1 MKKTSKVINIR
12 AFIYAF
18 LIWLNLNITGI
29 QKKYFSV
36 KTVTFTIVILKI
48 LHLIFIYFLCAKIH
62 SLFKQKKEP
71 KTKNEII
78 ISVIYFMILI
88 SILLLIWPGAW
99 SWDDIVILRNA
110 ASYELTPWQ
119 HFFTG
124 LLHVLCLQTIP
135 IPSGVM
141 IMQSLI
147 AALIVGYCISNLSI
161 IYGKNKKQIR
171 ILQICLT
178 MITLLPPVIIY
189 ILAGFRMGMYSYIE
203 LLLITEMIKIYKEQ
217 KKVTIREIIKISFL
231 AILISAWRTEG
242 IYYPIFIL
250 ILYFVLGK
258 KIISKKMAILSILIV
273 MIFNIAV
280 GKINN
285 TMIGNNNYSITAT
298 TEAVIALVRNST
310 EEDNEEL
317 EIIDKVMDVQFLKDN
332 PEITAEN
339 AYWKED
345 IVRKYSDKEYSDY
358 LKSYIKLALRHPGT
372 VIQTM
377 WDMFVKSGS
386 GFGKDLE
393 QTTRNMF
400 PETIN
405 IYKFGE
411 SAWSRWNSVTS
422 RVEKY
427 KKPLNLELREAVLRF
442 LCGSNSE
449 NKLTIIH
456 NLFWNFFIPFIL
468 ILFSLIYKLIKK
480 DWFMV
485 FLILAVIA
493 RIPIIFLTA
502 PAPYFMY
509 YLSAYLCSY
518 MISAIVIIEAIIQ
531 RKEKKKIRGLLCEK
545 KY

>member
-1 MKKTSKVINIR
+1 MKKISKIINIQ
-12 AFIYAF
+12 AFTYAF
-18 LIWLNLNITGI
+18 FIWLNLNIIGV

-36 KTVTFTIVILKI
+36 EEITFTIVILKI
-48 LHLIFIYFLCAKIH
+48 LHLIFLYFLCAKIH
-62 SLFKQKKEP
+62 SLFEQKKET

-78 ISVIYFMILI
+78 ISAIYFIILI
-88 SILLLIWPGAW
+88 STLLLIWPGAW

-124 LLHVLCLQTIP
+124 LLHVLSLQTIP

-147 AALIVGYCISNLSI
+147 AAFIVGYCVSNLSM
-161 IYGKNKKQIR
+161 IYGKNKTQIR
-171 ILQICLT
+171 ILQIFLI
-178 MITLLPPVIIY
+178 MITLLPPVIMY

-203 LLLITEMIKIYKEQ
+203 LLLITEMIIIYKEQ
-217 KKVTIREIIKISFL
+217 KKLTIKDIIKISFL
-231 AILISAWRTEG
+231 TIIISAWRTEG
-242 IYYPIFIL
+242 IYYPIFML
-250 ILYFVLGK
+250 ILYYILGK
-258 KIISKKMAILSILIV
+258 KVISKKMAIISILIV

-285 TMIGNNNYSITAT
+285 IMIGNNNYSITAT
-298 TEAVIALVRNST
+298 TESVTALVRNST
-310 EEDNEEL
+310 EEDKQEL
-317 EIIDKVMDVQFLKDN
+317 EIIDKVIDVQFLKDN
-332 PEITAEN
+332 PKMSAEK
-339 AYWKED
+339 AYWEKD
-345 IVRKYSDKEYSDY
+345 VVREYSDEEYSNY
-358 LKSYIKLALRHPGT
+358 LKAYIKLALRHPDT
-372 VIQTM
+372 VIKAM
-377 WDMFVKSGS
+377 WEMFVKSGS
-386 GFGKDLE
+386 GFGENSE
-393 QTTRNMF
+393 QTTRSMF
-400 PETIN
+400 PGTIK

-411 SAWSRWNSVTS
+411 NAWSRWNSVTS

-427 KKPLNLELREAVLRF
+427 KKPLNLELRETVIRF

-456 NLFWNFFIPFIL
+456 NIFWNLFIPFIL

-480 DWFMV
+480 EWFMV

-509 YLSAYLCSY
+509 YLSTYLCSY
-518 MISAIVIIEAIIQ
+518 VISIIVIFECVMNL
-531 RKEKKKIRGLLCEK
+531 KNKKKIMGLLCEK
-545 KY
+545 K